1 MAKNI
6 RPKNNQ
12 DAFDI
17 ALNGIRKQNYKIST
31 TKEGSCAYR
40 GENGLRCA
48 LGHMIPNKLYK
59 SGMEGLVPDHSLLRD
74 FPELGVYLENVDVEL
89 LTDLQ
94 CAHDSYLGYNKFDY
108 DYENKMKQIAKNWG
122 LTYEQPK

>member
-6 RPKNNQ
+6 RPRNNQ

-17 ALNGIRKQNYKIST
+17 ALNGIRKQNYKRSLK
-31 TKEGSCAYR
+31 KEDFCAYR
-40 GENGLRCA
+40 GKNGLRCA

-59 SGMEGLVPDHSLLRD
+59 SGMEGLTPACSLFRD
-74 FPELGVYLENVDVEL
+74 FPELGVYLENVDVGL
-89 LTDLQ
+89 LTNLQ
-94 CAHDSYLGYNKFDY
+94 CAHDSYLTYEKW
-108 DYENKMKQIAKNWG
+108 DYEDRMKEIAKDWG